1 VNIEARNISVRY
13 GATTAVA
20 GVDLS
25 MWPGVVVG
33 VIGPNGSGK
42 SSLVKAIAGVV
53 ASTGDIRFDGSRVR
67 PASIGYMAQDIGGR
81 AALTVLEVV
90 LLGRLRNLGL
100 RVGKADLALVEQ
112 VLARLQIQALAGRHL
127 GELSGGQ
134 RQLVLLAQAL
144 ASEPRALLL
153 DEPISALD
161 LNHQLHV
168 LATVCA
174 EVRRRGLSGLVV
186 LHDLNAVLRFADEV
200 VVMNGGRMIAR
211 GVPAAV
217 LTPDLVR
224 DVFQIE
230 PLIERASDGFPF
242 IIGQRAVGHAGVR
255 SR

>member
-1 VNIEARNISVRY
+1 MIVEAHNIGVRY

-25 MWPGVVVG
+25 MRPGVVIG
-33 VIGPNGSGK
+33 VVGPNGSGK

-53 ASTGDIRFDGSRVR
+53 ASTGDLRFDGSPER
-67 PASIGYMAQDIGGR
+67 PATIGYMAQDIGGR

-90 LLGRLRNLGL
+90 LLGRLRYLGM
-100 RVGKADLALVEQ
+100 RVGRADLAVIEQ
-112 VLARLQIQALAGRHL
+112 VLKRLEIQTLAGRYL

-168 LATVCA
+168 LATVSG
-174 EVRRRGLSGLVV
+174 EVRRRRLSGLVV

-200 VVMNGGRMIAR
+200 VVMNRGRMVAR
-211 GVPAAV
+211 GAPAAI
-217 LTPDLVR
+217 LTRDLLR

-230 PLIERASDGFPF
+230 PLIEQASDGFPF
-242 IIGQRAVGHAGVR
+242 IIGQRAVANVGEP
-255 SR
+255 SC